1 MDRKHRPQKR
11 AKGKGEYTM
20 AIGQEERKIL
30 EESVFGIKSIFD
42 LRHIYDDVVNDN
54 ETSFLD
60 KEFHYLECGY
70 MFMPYAFFKACENKL
85 ERAGHKFKS
94 KHFYNFKIKEGE
106 TIWYGPCD
114 PTQNIQMATFDKE
127 GNPVASQKRSKPL
140 QPSDTFGNNLVIYQY
155 EVPEGVPQRCYQS
168 DRQSCHYR

>member
-1 MDRKHRPQKR
+1 MSYRTYINDVQVFGNNEYYPEWIEYLEKQ
-11 AKGKGEYTM
+11 GIEIGVDGDYEGEITNFM
-20 AIGQEERKIL
+20 EALDVVESIVIRLESERREKLRQFNEDCKKKSVTDEERKIL

-54 ETSFLD
+54 ETSLLD

-106 TIWYGPCD
+106 TISVSAG
-114 PTQNIQMATFDKE
+114 
-127 GNPVASQKRSKPL
+127 
-140 QPSDTFGNNLVIYQY
+140 
-155 EVPEGVPQRCYQS
+155 
-168 DRQSCHYR
+168 